1 MSNFGDNVWRLNT
14 VQSLTVACAS
24 GASVSTAV
32 FGAQTYAIRLCFPSA
47 AASNA
52 VRFKIGSTQEGP
64 AASSTA
70 DALLPANTIEQIK
83 VNPGSRL
90 AAISNDAATPVL
102 NIVEL
107 SS

>member
-14 VQSLTVACAS
+14 VQSLTVASAS
-24 GASVSTAV
+24 GAAVSTAV

-52 VRFKIGSTQEGP
+52 VRIKIGSIDEAP
-64 AASSTA
+64 VASSTS
-70 DALLPANTIEQIK
+70 DALLPANTIERIHVTPK
-83 VNPGSRL
+83 SRL
-90 AAISNDAATPVL
+90 SAISNDAATPVL